1 MGISTIP
8 LSGDSLPAAVAD
20 TLLRLHADAL
30 PDLSGLTV
38 LVPNHRAGQ
47 DFARSLAR
55 QSGLPALI
63 PPHITPLKTWA
74 ANGLAGTSPE
84 PHARR
89 LARLHGVLR
98 RETWLGNVDKW
109 ALTQE
114 LLTLADELSGARLGN
129 EAATRIRAL
138 HSDALDSETRLI
150 EAVWKT
156 LNQDGS
162 DPQACYARELDALI
176 QQASKPLFGFALGPL
191 TALEQHFLE
200 RYSERAPVQIFTSA
214 AALSTAS
221 VNGENTRQRIA
232 HTLHT
237 AWRLN
242 DPPIKSRAESLAQI
256 YPQSPLLGQIK
267 LYAAPHLEAEARA
280 VASWVA
286 DQLQAGRRTIALI
299 ALDRESARRTR
310 ALLERLQV
318 RVADE
323 TGWTL
328 STTAAAA
335 VIDRWLECVAR
346 DFPHIELLD
355 CLKSP
360 FVLGDI
366 AVRQDAVLALE
377 LAMRKQGVSHGMAQI
392 RRLAQNEAL
401 DALPWLDTLR
411 DGARSFT
418 QSRASLSVWLARL
431 HASLGAL
438 GAATLL
444 ATDAAG
450 ASVLATLDQAG
461 RELADEREKYSF
473 PEWRRW
479 LNLALENAS
488 FMDTSIVSP
497 VVLTSLPAARG
508 RLFEAVAVIGADAQ
522 HLPARPAV
530 GLFNQSTR
538 MQLGLATSTEHALQ
552 TTEDLLQLL
561 PQGPSLLSWQA
572 WRDDEPKPASP
583 LIIRLQTLHV
593 AAWGCAIEPQLVA
606 EPPATDSIQ
615 PAPTQRPT
623 PAVAPERLPRR
634 YSPTAYQ
641 TLIDCPYRFFVRN
654 VLGLNTLDEADDT
667 LDKSDYGNALHRILK
682 CFHDANPTPEHAA
695 ARTLLQQLSE
705 AEFAEFPAFT
715 AMAWRIQWA
724 RIQPVYIDTWLAQV
738 EAGWHFQ
745 SGETVRE
752 LTLDLPTLG
761 TINLHGRIDRID
773 QKNDHLQVID
783 YKTSSTSILKK
794 KCDAPEENVQLPFYA
809 YLCDAA
815 AAYLP
820 LNDAVIAP
828 LFLDGEKPV
837 EAITLRL
844 PTLLESVAQGAGLP
858 AHGVDA
864 ICRHCDARGLCR
876 KGMWAA

>member
-1 MGISTIP
+1 MGIATIP
-8 LSGDSLPAAVAD
+8 LAGDNFPAAVAD

-30 PDLSGLTV
+30 PDLSGLVV

-74 ANGLAGTSPE
+74 AKNSTSTSPE
-84 PHARR
+84 PHTRR

-114 LLTLADELSGARLGN
+114 LLALADELSGARLGN
-129 EAATRIRAL
+129 EFAARIRAL
-138 HSDALDSETRLI
+138 HSDTLDSETRLI

-162 DPQACYARELDALI
+162 DPQACYARELDALVH
-176 QQASKPLFGFALGPL
+176 QASKPLSGFALGPL
-191 TALEQHFLE
+191 TALEQHFLQ
-200 RYSERAPVQIFTSA
+200 RYSERASVQIFTPIAFPDAVSIH
-214 AALSTAS
+214 
-221 VNGENTRQRIA
+221 GESTRQRVA

-237 AWRLN
+237 AWCLS
-242 DPPIKSRAESLAQI
+242 DPPIKSRAESLAQT
-256 YPQSPLLGQIK
+256 YPQSPLPGQIK

-299 ALDRESARRTR
+299 ALDRECARRTR

-318 RVADE
+318 RVEDE

-335 VIDRWLECVAR
+335 MIDRWLECVAR

-366 AVRQDAVLALE
+366 AARQDAVLALE
-377 LAMRKQGVSHGMAQI
+377 LAMRKRGVSHGMAQI

-401 DALPWLDTLR
+401 GALPWLDTLM
-411 DGARSFT
+411 DGARSFA
-418 QSRASLSVWLARL
+418 QSRASLSTWLARL

-438 GAATLL
+438 GATALL
-444 ATDAAG
+444 AADAAG

-461 RELADEREKYSF
+461 RELADDREKYSF
-473 PEWRRW
+473 SEWRRW

-488 FMDTSIVSP
+488 FMDTRIASP
-497 VVLTSLPAARG
+497 VVLTSLPATRG
-508 RLFEAVAVIGADAQ
+508 RIFEAVAVIGADAQ

-538 MQLGLATSTEHALQ
+538 TQLGLPTSAEYALQ
-552 TTEDLLQLL
+552 ATEDLLQLL

-572 WRDDEPKPASP
+572 WRDDGPKPASP
-583 LIIRLQTLHV
+583 LIIRLQALHV
-593 AAWGCAIEPQLVA
+593 AAWKCAIEAQLVA
-606 EPPATDSIQ
+606 EPPAANSIQ
-615 PAPTQRPT
+615 PAPAQRPA

-641 TLIDCPYRFFVRN
+641 TLIDCPYRFFVRS
-654 VLGLNTLDEADDT
+654 VLGLDTLDEADDM

-682 CFHDANPTPEHAA
+682 RFHDASPPLEHAA
-695 ARTLLQQLSE
+695 ALALLQQLSE
-705 AEFAEFPAFT
+705 AEFAEFPAFN

-724 RIQPVYIDTWLAQV
+724 RIQPVYIDAWLAQV
-738 EAGWHFQ
+738 AAGWHFQ

-761 TINLHGRIDRID
+761 AISLHGRIDRID

-783 YKTSSTSILKK
+783 YKTSNTNILKK
-794 KCDAPEENVQLPFYA
+794 KRDAPEENVQLPFYA

-820 LNDAVIAP
+820 INDAAIAP
-828 LFLDGEKPV
+828 LFLQGEKPV

-844 PTLLESVAQGAGLP
+844 LMLLESIAQGAGLP
-858 AHGVDA
+858 AHGIDA
-864 ICRHCDARGLCR
+864 ICQHCDARGLCR